1 MSVKEVH
8 SDSEYFLTCTHK
20 GPGGGL
26 VLRNKNAHFLISG
39 VYVGMAIYND
49 TDGSNGLVTAVTETS
64 VTCTLAGGAANTWT
78 NGDTAYIYK
87 TATKDSFLSAIDT
100 DRSRGWK
107 VVKGDV
113 LDADGW
119 RPEDADLDRDDKE
132 VFGPG
137 QPERR

>member
-8 SDSEYFLTCTHK
+8 TDSDYQLTCTHK
-20 GPGGGL
+20 GPNGGL
-26 VLRNKNAHFLISG
+26 ILRNKDAHFALCGIAVG
-39 VYVGMAIYND
+39 VAIYND
-49 TDGSNGLVTAVTETS
+49 TDGSNGLVTAVTDTQ

-87 TATKDSFLSAIDT
+87 TATKDGFLSAIDT

-113 LDADGW
+113 LDEDGF
-119 RPEDADLDRDDKE
+119 RPEDADLDRQDKNT
-132 VFGPG
+132 FGPG